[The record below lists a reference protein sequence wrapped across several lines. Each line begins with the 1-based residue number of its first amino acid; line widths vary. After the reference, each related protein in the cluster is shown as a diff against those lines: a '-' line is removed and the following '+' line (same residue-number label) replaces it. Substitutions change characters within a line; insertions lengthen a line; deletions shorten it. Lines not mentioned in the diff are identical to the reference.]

1 MTARASIACAL
12 LLALLGGSACVS
24 RPVRRDVVQ
33 EDTLTVFL
41 RSYSR
46 WGSPVAQE
54 YDQPLSIAP
63 VRLAHILSRLD
74 IRTPVKDGNERLPAI
89 PTEFLYPMADA
100 IAKALSQATPDEQ
113 VVVMA
118 IRKTKNF
125 YLFDRKHLTSL
136 VAYARGEHLFIH
148 LSRSEWE
155 IPPRRKDKLPEPRVG
170 EFPMPFRIY
179 PGEAMAQIDKQSVA
193 VDWRDPVFREPTR
206 TQITPGGEV
215 VRRTILMESPRSEW
229 DEDEPR
235 TEGVSLGE
243 LSPAQLR
250 ELADL
255 EENRRRGLIDE
266 ASYRFQRSEILG
278 R

>member
-1 MTARASIACAL
+1 MACGL
-12 LLALLGGSACVS
+12 LVVLLGSGACMN
-24 RPVRRDVVQ
+24 RAVRRDVV
-33 EDTLTVFL
+33 EDESLTVYL

-46 WGSPVAQE
+46 LGSTVAQE
-54 YDQPLSIAP
+54 YDQPVTIAP

-74 IRTPVKDGNERLPAI
+74 IRTRVEDGNERLPAI

-100 IAKALSQATPDEQ
+100 MAKALSEATADEQ
-113 VVVMA
+113 VVAMA

-136 VAYARGEHLFIH
+136 VAYARGEHLFLHI
-148 LSRSEWE
+148 SRSDWE
-155 IPPRRKDKLPEPRVG
+155 IPPRRKDNLPEPQIG

-206 TQITPGGEV
+206 TQITPAGEV

-229 DEDEPR
+229 DEENPQGD
-235 TEGVSLGE
+235 TINLGD
-243 LSPAQLR
+243 LSPEKLR
-250 ELADL
+250 KLADL
-255 EENRRRGLIDE
+255 EERRRRGLIDE
-266 ASYRFQRSEILG
+266 ASYRFQKKELLG